1 MRGMVL
7 LITPSARIKQ
17 CAHSLQSGIG
27 LAVEVAVSLQEAGC
41 RLRER
46 EYAAVVID
54 QFLVEAEP
62 DESDQILQHL
72 GSAIPVYVNFAI
84 SGMDRVV
91 RDTKT
96 ALARRQREELVARQ
110 SAERAI
116 WSELREDVTAMLL
129 SCDLALAVPN
139 VPTSA
144 VEKLRSLHDL
154 ACQIRTRMAGAE

>member
-1 MRGMVL
+1 MIL
-7 LITPSARIKQ
+7 LITPSARIKE
-17 CAHSLQSGIG
+17 CAHSLQSGTG
-27 LAVEVAVSLQEAGC
+27 RTVDVAATLQEASC
-41 RLRER
+41 KLRER
-46 EYAAVVID
+46 EYAAVIID

-62 DESDQILQHL
+62 DESDQILQHME
-72 GSAIPVYVNFAI
+72 SAFPVYVNFAI
-84 SGMDRVV
+84 SGIDRVV

-96 ALARRQREELVARQ
+96 ALARRQREELVARR

-144 VEKLRSLHDL
+144 LEKLRSVHDL
-154 ACQIRTRMAGAE
+154 ACQIRTRLAGAE

>member
-1 MRGMVL
+1 MKDMIL
-7 LITPSARIKQ
+7 LITPSARIQ
-17 CAHSLQSGIG
+17 ECAHSLQSGTRR
-27 LAVEVAVSLQEAGC
+27 AVDIAATLQEAGS

-46 EYAAVVID
+46 EYAAVIVD

-62 DESDQILQHL
+62 DESDQMLQHL

-84 SGMDRVV
+84 SGIDRVV

-139 VPTSA
+139 VPTPA
-144 VEKLRSLHDL
+144 VDKLRSVHDL
-154 ACQIRTRMAGAE
+154 ACHIRTRLAASE